1 MPAIVVIDRSNFRKI
16 CKDNGVT
23 ANDLLFNRITWRLA
37 KIEQLEDVGMA
48 SCDAAVV
55 LQQELEQLFTKLA
68 AKLYGEANV

>member
-1 MPAIVVIDRSNFRKI
+1 MPAIVVIDRSNFRKV

-37 KIEQLEDVGMA
+37 KLEQLEDVGMA

>member
-1 MPAIVVIDRSNFRKI
+1 MPAIVVIDRSNFRKV

-48 SCDAAVV
+48 SCDAAVG

>member
-1 MPAIVVIDRSNFRKI
+1 MPAIVVIDRSNFRKV

-48 SCDAAVV
+48 SCDAAVA

>member
-1 MPAIVVIDRSNFRKI
+1 MPAIVVIDRSNFRKV

-37 KIEQLEDVGMA
+37 RLEQLEDVGMA

-55 LQQELEQLFTKLA
+55 LQQELSQLFTKLA

>member
-1 MPAIVVIDRSNFRKI
+1 MPAIVVIGRNNFRQV
-16 CKDNGVT
+16 CKDNGITPNSVI
-23 ANDLLFNRITWRLA
+23 FNRITWRLA

>member
-1 MPAIVVIDRSNFRKI
+1 MPAIVVIDRSNFRKV

-48 SCDAAVV
+48 SCEAAVV
-55 LQQELEQLFTKLA
+55 LQQELEQLFTKLE

>member
-1 MPAIVVIDRSNFRKI
+1 MPAIVVIDRSNFRKV

-23 ANDLLFNRITWRLA
+23 SNDLLFNRITWRLA

>member
-1 MPAIVVIDRSNFRKI
+1 MPAIVVIDRSNFRKV

-55 LQQELEQLFTKLA
+55 LQQELEQLFTKLE

>member
-1 MPAIVVIDRSNFRKI
+1 MPAIVVIDRSNFRKV

-23 ANDLLFNRITWRLA
+23 NDLLFNRITWRLA

-55 LQQELEQLFTKLA
+55 LART
-68 AKLYGEANV
+68 

>member
-1 MPAIVVIDRSNFRKI
+1 MPAIVVIDRSNFRKV

>member
-1 MPAIVVIDRSNFRKI
+1 MPAIVVIDRSNFRKV
-16 CKDNGVT
+16 CKDNRVT

-37 KIEQLEDVGMA
+37 KLEQLEDVGMA

-68 AKLYGEANV
+68 VKLYGEANV

>member
-1 MPAIVVIDRSNFRKI
+1 MPAIVVIDRSNFRKV

-55 LQQELEQLFTKLA
+55 LQQELEQLFTKLS

>member
-1 MPAIVVIDRSNFRKI
+1 MPAIVVIDRSNFRKV

-48 SCDAAVV
+48 NCDAAVV

>member
-1 MPAIVVIDRSNFRKI
+1 MPAIVVIDRSNFRKV

-55 LQQELEQLFTKLA
+55 LQQELETLFAKLA
-68 AKLYGEANV
+68 RELHGEANV

>member
-1 MPAIVVIDRSNFRKI
+1 MPAIVVIDRSNFRKV

-37 KIEQLEDVGMA
+37 KIEQLDDVGMA

>member
-1 MPAIVVIDRSNFRKI
+1 MPAIVVIDRSNFRKV

-37 KIEQLEDVGMA
+37 RLEQLEDVGMA

>member
-1 MPAIVVIDRSNFRKI
+1 MPANVVIDRSNFRKV

-55 LQQELEQLFTKLA
+55 LQQELEQLFAKLTKQ
-68 AKLYGEANV
+68 LYGEANV

>member
-1 MPAIVVIDRSNFRKI
+1 MPAIVVIDRSNFRKV

-55 LQQELEQLFTKLA
+55 LQQELEQLFTNLA